1 MHIDW
6 FVFFSQIVNL
16 LILVFLLKRFLY
28 GRIISAMDDREAK
41 IASTFEEA
49 EKSRAEA
56 REAAEKY
63 EKTLKEL
70 EERHEEMM
78 NRAREEV
85 EAHRLEMLEQV
96 REEIDQMQT
105 RWFETLR
112 SERQSFLYELRKLA
126 GTQIYAIARQVLKDL
141 AGLDLEERIV
151 DIVVNRLENMAEKER
166 QEFSEAVAN
175 GGKIIVQSAF
185 EVSWETRDKLNRAI
199 RQCIAK
205 DMRIDY
211 EKSADVTSGF
221 ELRMNGHKVA
231 WSMKEYLDTL
241 EENFHRALYE
251 KEEQRT

>member
-16 LILVFLLKRFLY
+16 LILVYLLKRFLY
-28 GRIISAMDDREAK
+28 GRIISAMDAREAK

-63 EKTLKEL
+63 EKTLKDL
-70 EERHEEMM
+70 ESRYEEMM
-78 NRAREEV
+78 NKAREEV
-85 EAHRLEMLEQV
+85 ETHRREMLEKV

-112 SERQSFLYELRKLA
+112 SERQSFLYELRRLA
-126 GTQIYAIARQVLKDL
+126 GTQIYAIARHVLKDL
-141 AGLDLEERIV
+141 ADFDLEEKIV
-151 DIVVNRLENMAEKER
+151 DVVVERLENMAEEER
-166 QEFSEAVAN
+166 QEFREAVAN

-185 EVSWETRDKLNRAI
+185 EVPRGARDKLDQAI
-199 RQCIAK
+199 RRCIAK
-205 DMRIDY
+205 EMLIDY

-221 ELRMNGHKVA
+221 ELKMDGHKVA

-241 EENFHRALYE
+241 EESFYRALYE